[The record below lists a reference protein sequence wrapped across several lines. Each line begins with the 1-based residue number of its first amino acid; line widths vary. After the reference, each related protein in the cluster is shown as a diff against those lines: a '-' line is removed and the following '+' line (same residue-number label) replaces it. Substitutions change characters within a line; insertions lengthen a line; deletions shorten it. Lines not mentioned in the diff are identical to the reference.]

1 MHRVENTDT
10 ILSKPLFLS
19 FSLSLFLIL
28 QRSLT
33 HPFTTVRT
41 KRYERSCRSTPITKR
56 GDEKTPFINTL
67 RTRNGLLYAYQE
79 LYDYRRSAAGSPAD
93 LVR

>member
-1 MHRVENTDT
+1 MHRAENTDA
-10 ILSKPLFLS
+10 ILSKPLFFS

-28 QRSLT
+28 QRSLA
-33 HPFTTVRT
+33 HPFTTVQT

-67 RTRNGLLYAYQE
+67 RTRLLYAYQE